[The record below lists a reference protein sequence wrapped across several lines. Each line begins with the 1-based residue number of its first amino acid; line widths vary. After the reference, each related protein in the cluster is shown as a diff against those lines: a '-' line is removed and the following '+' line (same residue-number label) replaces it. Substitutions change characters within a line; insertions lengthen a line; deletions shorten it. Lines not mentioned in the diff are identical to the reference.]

1 MPHAGLRLALHHWLA
16 RRAGR
21 KAASL
26 KRSLAPVTPRA
37 DAPGLAPGVS
47 VVIPSR
53 DGRPLLERLFPTLL
67 PELAATPGE
76 IIISDNGSTDATASW
91 LKAAHPGIIVLESPE
106 PLSFAAA
113 VNRGI
118 ARARFTHTLLL
129 NNDMVL
135 EPGFVAALLSAF
147 AAVPDLFCATA
158 QIFFPEGKRREE
170 TGKAMLRLRC
180 APDDFPVTCLIPS
193 ETEDLTPVTY
203 GSGGCS
209 LYGTAKLRALGGLG
223 EMFLPAYVEDLDL
236 GWRGWEAG
244 WPTVFAAQARV
255 VHHHRSTTAKY
266 FTEGQIQ
273 QAVER
278 NYLRFLARSVGDP
291 ELFLDLW
298 TTALARLRYRA
309 DLATLA
315 FARHAPAWVEPTPGA
330 KVPSRFRPYLPE

>member
-1 MPHAGLRLALHHWLA
+1 MPHAGLRLAFESWRA
-16 RRAGR
+16 QRAGR
-21 KAASL
+21 RAASL
-26 KRSLAPVTPRA
+26 KRSLAPVTPQV
-37 DAPGLAPGVS
+37 DDSGLLPGVS

-53 DGRPLLERLFPTLL
+53 DGRALLERLFPTLL
-67 PELAATPGE
+67 PHFGGTPAE
-76 IIISDNGSTDATASW
+76 VIVSDNGSTDGTAAW
-91 LKAAHPGIIVLESPE
+91 LHEAHPNVTVLESRE

-118 ARARFTHTLLL
+118 LRARHTHTLLL

-135 EPGFVAALLSAF
+135 EQGFTDALLSAF
-147 AAVPDLFCATA
+147 VAVPHLFCATA

-170 TGKAMLRLRC
+170 TGKAMLRVKC
-180 APDDFPVTCLIPS
+180 APDDFPVTCLIPA

-209 LYGTAKLRALGGLG
+209 LYDTAKLRALGGLG

-244 WPTVFAAQARV
+244 WPTVFAARARA
-255 VHHHRSTTAKY
+255 VHHHRSTTAR
-266 FTEGQIQ
+266 FFNEEQIQ

-291 ELFLDLW
+291 ELFLTLW
-298 TTALARLRYRA
+298 TVAIDRLRHRG
-309 DLATLA
+309 DVATLA
-315 FARHAPAWVEPTPGA
+315 FARQAHEWVEASPGG
-330 KVPSRFRPYLPE
+330 KVPRYFRPYLDE